1 MKKVING
8 YIARDGESLIFSD
21 QPMKQG
27 GFFGDGDIWY
37 TTIEHEERSPLDFR
51 EDMHPYI
58 DIPELTEGE
67 SPRRCTITIEV
78 GEFVGERIDPE
89 VMEKRY
95 RIRRSVMTLAEDTGK
110 TFEEAKEILSK
121 SLPGINKYLED

>member
-8 YIARDGESLIFSD
+8 YIARDGESLIFSN

-37 TTIEHEERSPLDFR
+37 TTIEHEEHSPLDFR

-58 DIPELTEGE
+58 DIPELTEVE

-95 RIRRSVMTLAEDTGK
+95 RIRRSVMTLVEDTGK